1 MKDTITMT
9 QPASSASG
17 ACHYAWQTVKIE
29 FDDGIAWV
37 TLNRPEKKNALSPT
51 LNREM
56 LQVLDAL
63 EVDDRCKVLVLT
75 GAGESFS
82 SGMDLKEYFKEVDK
96 ATPVEVMRVRRDS
109 MAWQWRRL
117 QTFPKPT
124 IAMVNGW
131 CFGGAF
137 TPLCSC
143 DLAICAD
150 EATFGLSEINWGIIP
165 AGNVAKAFVDRVSH
179 SDAMFYIMTGDTFD
193 GRRAAEMRLV
203 YASVPRA
210 QLREHTEALARKLI
224 GKNPHV
230 LWAVKDV
237 TRRLKSMSWDEA
249 EEYLY
254 AKAQATYSTDPE
266 QGRKKGMDQFL
277 EEKSYRPGLK
287 NYRRE

>member
-1 MKDTITMT
+1 MA
-9 QPASSASG
+9 QPASSTSG
-17 ACHYAWQTVKIE
+17 AHDAWQTVKIE

-63 EVDDRCKVLVLT
+63 EVDDRCKALVLT

-117 QTFPKPT
+117 QRFPKPT

-179 SDAMFYIMTGDTFD
+179 SDAMYYIMTGDTFD

-210 QLREHTEALARKLI
+210 QLREHTETVARKLI

-230 LWAVKDV
+230 LWAVKDA

>member
-1 MKDTITMT
+1 MT

-17 ACHYAWQTVKIE
+17 ASHYDWQTVKVE

-63 EVDDRCKVLVLT
+63 EVDDRCKVMVLT

-210 QLREHTEALARKLI
+210 QLRQHTEALARKLI

-277 EEKSYRPGLK
+277 EEKSYRPGLT